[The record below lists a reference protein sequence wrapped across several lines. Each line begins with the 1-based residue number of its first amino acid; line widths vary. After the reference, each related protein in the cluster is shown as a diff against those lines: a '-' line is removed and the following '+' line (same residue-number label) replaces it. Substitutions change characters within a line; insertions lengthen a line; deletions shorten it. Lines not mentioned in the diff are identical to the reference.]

1 MLALKVSN
9 FGLDRGYRQIGV
21 NVSKGFFGLSG
32 VWTLSNIKRVILVGM
47 PTHEALWQAV
57 FALGP
62 LGTSAV
68 HSDLSVVCLLNFYVQ

>member
-32 VWTLSNIKRVILVGM
+32 VWTLSNIKRVPPV
-47 PTHEALWQAV
+47 
-57 FALGP
+57 LGF
-62 LGTSAV
+62 
-68 HSDLSVVCLLNFYVQ
+68 D

>member
-32 VWTLSNIKRVILVGM
+32 VWTLSNIKRVHVPILHTISARYVRYL
-47 PTHEALWQAV
+47 EAW
-57 FALGP
+57 
-62 LGTSAV
+62 
-68 HSDLSVVCLLNFYVQ
+68 YVRCGRCHI

>member
-32 VWTLSNIKRVILVGM
+32 VWMEIPAPNV
-47 PTHEALWQAV
+47 P
-57 FALGP
+57 
-62 LGTSAV
+62 
-68 HSDLSVVCLLNFYVQ
+68 D

>member
-32 VWTLSNIKRVILVGM
+32 VWTLSNIKRVR
-47 PTHEALWQAV
+47 THIPVTGADLALKKV
-57 FALGP
+57 LFLGACSRAP
-62 LGTSAV
+62 YMW
-68 HSDLSVVCLLNFYVQ
+68 NPM